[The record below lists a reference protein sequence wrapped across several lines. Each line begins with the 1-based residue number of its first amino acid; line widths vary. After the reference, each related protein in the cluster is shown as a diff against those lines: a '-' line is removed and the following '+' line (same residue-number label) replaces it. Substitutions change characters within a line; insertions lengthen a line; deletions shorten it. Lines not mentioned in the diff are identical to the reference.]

1 MITMTISMVE
11 TLSSLEENDLDTM
24 EDVFLQFQEEQNHD
38 GDDNDNSDNDDN
50 DVQIDNGI
58 NDGITNNSHNIIID
72 NIGDDDSSERGLF
85 DEVIDSDDNCNDDDG
100 MISINEE
107 ELEGNLTRE
116 QDNEEE
122 RDGMQH
128 NSDSDNDE

>member
-1 MITMTISMVE
+1 
-11 TLSSLEENDLDTM
+11 M
-24 EDVFLQFQEEQNHD
+24 EYVCLQFQEEQNHD

-50 DVQIDNGI
+50 DVQTDNGI
-58 NDGITNNSHNIIID
+58 NYGIADNSHNIIID
-72 NIGDDDSSERGLF
+72 NINDDDSSEREIFNEG
-85 DEVIDSDDNCNDDDG
+85 IDSDDNCNDDDG

-107 ELEGNLTRE
+107 ELEGNLIRK

-122 RDGMQH
+122 RDGIQH